1 MAAFASAARL
11 LALLALALA
20 APRAA
25 RASQCFAE
33 YQSFFTWF
41 DDARTQQFSYDL
53 RDLCTTGA
61 GTAGPDLS
69 WNTGPCAGKG
79 CMNNY
84 TIWFAIGGNLTRRCN
99 PKWTHYMSGGSIF
112 QTWGGIPDP
121 ALNPPRADPETGA
134 VLPVD
139 PNCEI
144 LAHTRPDFDLQD
156 AANPAT
162 GGITLSFQALPD
174 AVNDI
179 NSCPA
184 DVRASEATWAQVRSA
199 RASSARARARRHTRT
214 RVQTLSLCEAHSRV
228 RFSPPAARMAT
239 HGMGAMLSDVGRQIS
254 DTHPPLTLFF
264 LNAQS
269 RYGETKGPRYL
280 TLFIDCDPYGS
291 INMVTPYNMTETST
305 CHYSLFM
312 RSKAACGIA
321 GDAIAAGIAAQQ
333 AAVTQP
339 ARDFGFTMLGTLC
352 ASRSHVLPRVCAR
365 RACTHPSLTR
375 PAFARL
381 LNLRSAAC
389 VAGALRAR
397 RLCSDRGA
405 HSRRRREEPAFCSTC
420 AQRWQWRLRGSLR
433 ASVERKYPAARR
445 HSRPPARCR
454 LRAAG
459 RPALGHDLGLE
470 ARQRVRHARS
480 HCGVEREA
488 PQLLVARLLRR
499 EQPVVGR
506 PHAQRR
512 VHEGRHDCARAQ
524 HARRDDAR
532 RSPAH

>member
-61 GTAGPDLS
+61 GTVGRDLS

-99 PKWTHYMSGGSIF
+99 PKWTHYMSGGSVF
-112 QTWGGIPDP
+112 QTWGDAPDP
-121 ALNPPRADPETGA
+121 ALYPPRADPETGA

-184 DVRASEATWAQVRSA
+184 DVSERAREREREKGPHKAA
-199 RASSARARARRHTRT
+199 RDRALCASARARACADALALRGA
-214 RVQTLSLCEAHSRV
+214 LSRAL
-228 RFSPPAARMAT
+228 
-239 HGMGAMLSDVGRQIS
+239 L
-254 DTHPPLTLFF
+254 
-264 LNAQS
+264 
-269 RYGETKGPRYL
+269 
-280 TLFIDCDPYGS
+280 
-291 INMVTPYNMTETST
+291 
-305 CHYSLFM
+305 
-312 RSKAACGIA
+312 AAC
-321 GDAIAAGIAAQQ
+321 
-333 AAVTQP
+333 
-339 ARDFGFTMLGTLC
+339 L
-352 ASRSHVLPRVCAR
+352 SHGHSQHGGYGQR
-365 RACTHPSLTR
+365 
-375 PAFARL
+375 
-381 LNLRSAAC
+381 
-389 VAGALRAR
+389 
-397 RLCSDRGA
+397 RGA
-405 HSRRRREEPAFCSTC
+405 PD
-420 AQRWQWRLRGSLR
+420 RL
-433 ASVERKYPAARR
+433 
-445 HSRPPARCR
+445 H
-454 LRAAG
+454 
-459 RPALGHDLGLE
+459 ALTH
-470 ARQRVRHARS
+470 
-480 HCGVEREA
+480 
-488 PQLLVARLLRR
+488 
-499 EQPVVGR
+499 
-506 PHAQRR
+506 
-512 VHEGRHDCARAQ
+512 
-524 HARRDDAR
+524 
-532 RSPAH
+532 